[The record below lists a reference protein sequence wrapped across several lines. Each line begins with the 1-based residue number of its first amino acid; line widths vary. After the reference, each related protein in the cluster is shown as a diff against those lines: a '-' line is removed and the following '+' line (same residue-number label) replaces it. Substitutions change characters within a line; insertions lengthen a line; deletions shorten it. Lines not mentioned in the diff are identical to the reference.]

1 MSGNERAK
9 QEVFRRFDHL
19 NKALMDASSIIYMD
33 RADFLELLASSIRLF
48 SIPEILSE
56 TGPVSKRIRPFIYNR
71 TASSNDQ
78 KLVSCA
84 LDLDLPIISEDKKIL
99 MSMKRANRP
108 FYNSLMMLNFLLYRR
123 RINNQQY
130 IQYHLALTKFARYSD
145 DIWRYGAT
153 VQAAI
158 KELI

>member
-1 MSGNERAK
+1 VSGNEQAK

-48 SIPEILSE
+48 SIPEIISE
-56 TGPVSKRIRPFIYNR
+56 TGSVSKRIRPFIYNR

-99 MSMKRANRP
+99 MSMKRSNRP

-145 DIWRYGAT
+145 DIWEYGAN
-153 VQAAI
+153 VHAAI

>member
-1 MSGNERAK
+1 VSGNERAK

-19 NKALMDASSIIYMD
+19 NKALMDASSIIYLD

-71 TASSNDQ
+71 TVSSNDQ

-84 LDLDLPIISEDKKIL
+84 LDLDLPI
-99 MSMKRANRP
+99 
-108 FYNSLMMLNFLLYRR
+108 RR

-145 DIWRYGAT
+145 DIWEYGAN
-153 VQAAI
+153 VHAAI